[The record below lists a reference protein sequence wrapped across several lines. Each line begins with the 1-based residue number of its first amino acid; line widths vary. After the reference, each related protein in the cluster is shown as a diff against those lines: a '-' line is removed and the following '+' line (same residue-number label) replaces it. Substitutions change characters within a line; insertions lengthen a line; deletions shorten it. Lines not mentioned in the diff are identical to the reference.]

1 MKRITP
7 STVIATLALFV
18 ALTGT
23 GVAASQAL
31 APPNTVGTQ
40 QIVNGSIRL
49 VDLHPTARKGMKGEP
64 GERGGAG
71 VGGPP
76 GPAGATGPVGPPGLS
91 GGFNPAKV
99 SYAFA
104 SQSSIGPGSSG
115 ESTAT
120 CPSGSVSIGGGG
132 LSSVGKL
139 GTSWAVPGGWRIS
152 VYNDT
157 GITITIASFVVCAAP

>member
-1 MKRITP
+1 VKRITP
-7 STVIATLALFV
+7 STMIAMLALFV

-49 VDLHPTARKGMKGEP
+49 VDLHASARKGMQGET
-64 GERGGAG
+64 GERGAAG
-71 VGGPP
+71 G
-76 GPAGATGPVGPPGLS
+76 S
-91 GGFNPAKV
+91 NPAKV

-120 CPSGSVSIGGGG
+120 CPSGSISIGGGG

-157 GITITIASFVVCAAP
+157 GITITIAAFVVCAAP

>member
-1 MKRITP
+1 VKRITP
-7 STVIATLALFV
+7 STMIAMLALFV

-49 VDLHPTARKGMKGEP
+49 VDLHASAREGMQGET
-64 GERGGAG
+64 GERGAAG
-71 VGGPP
+71 VSGPP
-76 GPAGATGPVGPPGLS
+76 GPAGATGPIGATGPA

-120 CPSGSVSIGGGG
+120 CPSGSISIGGGG

-157 GITITIASFVVCAAP
+157 GITITIAAFVVCAAP